1 MRLQVSHVVA
11 SVFGLGLAVAG
22 IAAQRAAPARD
33 LDAEIR
39 AAIQSA
45 KTAAG
50 EDFAGTLVRT
60 CLLPQSGGENTTD
73 TVPAYVTNPARA
85 PARATWYAEPAKVF
99 DNLYFVGGR
108 VHSAWALT
116 TTDGIILIDT
126 IYPYNSEELIVGGL
140 QKLGLDPKSIKYV
153 IISHAHGDHI
163 GGAEMLQT
171 RYGARVVMGAPDW
184 DLVAKYPNRYK
195 TMAPKRDIVATDGM
209 KITLGDRTVTTWL
222 TPGHTPGTLSYTFTV
237 LDRGKPVNV
246 VYSGGTAFNFVNNTP
261 DPGIRNFQTY
271 IDSQKHIAAKA
282 AETGATVLLS
292 NHSEFDNAVNKNRM
306 LAGRANGPHPYEV
319 GADGVQRYFRVMQ
332 GCARAAQLRLEQ
344 AKGSLVLNPIA
355 ATSGTG
361 ISNVALI
368 NRDEIR
374 VLRVDVA
381 PNGVRNVHSHD
392 DMQYH
397 LFIPTA
403 AGMQFESDSV
413 APVQMAA
420 WQAQFIKGGTKHTF
434 KNTSSST
441 VTIVEIFVKK

>member
-1 MRLQVSHVVA
+1 MRSQVSQGIATIFVLGLTVVGVVA
-11 SVFGLGLAVAG
+11 
-22 IAAQRAAPARD
+22 QQAAPGRNFD
-33 LDAEIR
+33 GEIR

-50 EDFAGTLVRT
+50 SDFLGTLVRI
-60 CLLPQSGGENTTD
+60 CLLPQSGGENTSD
-73 TVPAYVTNPARA
+73 TAPGFVTKPASV

-108 VHSAWALT
+108 IHSAWALT
-116 TTDGIILIDT
+116 TSDGIILIDT

-140 QKLGLDPKSIKYV
+140 KKLGLDPGTIKYV

-171 RYGARVVMGAPDW
+171 RYAARVVMGAPDW
-184 DLVAKYPNRYK
+184 DLVARYPNRYK

-209 KITLGDRTVTTWL
+209 KITLGGQTVTTWL

-306 LAGRANGPHPYEV
+306 LAGRGDGPHPYEV
-319 GADGVQRYFRVMQ
+319 GGDGVQRYFRVMQ
-332 GCARAAQLRLEQ
+332 GCARAAQVGLE
-344 AKGSLVLNPIA
+344 KTVG
-355 ATSGTG
+355 
-361 ISNVALI
+361 
-368 NRDEIR
+368 
-374 VLRVDVA
+374 
-381 PNGVRNVHSHD
+381 
-392 DMQYH
+392 
-397 LFIPTA
+397 
-403 AGMQFESDSV
+403 DSR
-413 APVQMAA
+413 
-420 WQAQFIKGGTKHTF
+420 
-434 KNTSSST
+434 
-441 VTIVEIFVKK
+441 